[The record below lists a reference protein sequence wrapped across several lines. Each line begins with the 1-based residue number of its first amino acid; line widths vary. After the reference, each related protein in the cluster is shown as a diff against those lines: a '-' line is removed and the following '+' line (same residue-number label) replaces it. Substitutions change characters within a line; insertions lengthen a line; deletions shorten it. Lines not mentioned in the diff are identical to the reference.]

1 MIGLEYIQ
9 LAYYQSIVSKAQSEL
24 NTLTVEINGYKKE
37 LEKCVQLKP
46 ILIKIEENAMGVY
59 RSLQTAG
66 NSLNNGIK
74 INGVGQG
81 NKILDRAKT
90 ISDLNSKASVA
101 KGNVEKRIREL
112 EEQIETIETRISS
125 LENTIQSNQAKIYNI
140 KKK

>member
-9 LAYYQSIVSKAQSEL
+9 LAYYQSTISKAQGEL
-24 NTLTVEINGYKKE
+24 DTLTAEMNVYKKE
-37 LEKCVQLKP
+37 LEKCNQLKP
-46 ILIKIEENAMGVY
+46 ILIKIEENAMSVY

-81 NKILDRAKT
+81 NKILDRAK
-90 ISDLNSKASVA
+90 ILSDLNAKSSLA

-112 EEQIETIETRISS
+112 EEQVETLQNRINS